1 MSGYGNYMEES
12 NIEWYIEKAKELT
25 EYINEM
31 NKVADQVMKDNPDMV
46 ICKLSND
53 PKHWAE
59 YGIHTVTELENYL
72 DAEAAQ
78 C

>member
-12 NIEWYIEKAKELT
+12 NLEWYVEKAKELT

-46 ICKLSND
+46 ICKLTND
-53 PKHWAE
+53 PKPWAE
-59 YGIHTVTELENYL
+59 YGIHTVSELENYL

>member
-12 NIEWYIEKAKELT
+12 NLEWYVEKAKELT

-46 ICKLSND
+46 ICKLCND

-59 YGIHTVTELENYL
+59 YNVHTVEELENYL
-72 DAEAAQ
+72 DAEAAR

>member
-12 NIEWYIEKAKELT
+12 NLEWYVEKAKELT
-25 EYINEM
+25 EHINKINAELQKAM
-31 NKVADQVMKDNPDMV
+31 DNDPNLWTG
-46 ICKLSND
+46 KLCND

-59 YGIHTVTELENYL
+59 YNIHTVAELENYL
-72 DAEAAQ
+72 DAEASR